1 MMRAPQS
8 TAVLTSAPLSLDA
21 SPRFFASHNVV
32 AAVALVPMVVMC
44 SILAL
49 GAAPSIPALSKV

>member
-21 SPRFFASHNVV
+21 SPSFFASHNVV

-44 SILAL
+44 SLLAL
-49 GAAPSIPALSKV
+49 GAAPSLPA